1 MRSGFGIWDSGFGP
15 QIPNPESRMKVLV
28 IVPAAGAGTRFGGE
42 LPKQFHAL
50 AGKPI
55 LQHAIERFLYDDDVV
70 KVVVAVTE
78 QLLPSIA
85 QSPVDRVTFVAGG
98 ASRQESVTRAFRAA
112 EGEGEGEFDL
122 VAVHDAVRP
131 FFRIATFRA
140 VLDAAKQHGAAF
152 PGLPITDTIHSTRD
166 DVIDLT
172 LDRSKLVAA
181 QTPQCFRFEILRDV
195 LERAQK
201 DSAEGTDEAGLAA
214 RYGYTV
220 KVVPGDPTN
229 IKITRPDDLLAGE
242 AIFTRWSEE

>member
-1 MRSGFGIWDSGFGP
+1 MR
-15 QIPNPESRMKVLV
+15 VLV
-28 IVPAAGAGTRFGGE
+28 IVPAAGAGVRFGGE
-42 LPKQFHAL
+42 LPKQFHPL

-70 KVVVAVTE
+70 QVVVAVTE
-78 QLLPSIA
+78 QLLPSIS
-85 QSPVDRVTFVAGG
+85 QSPGDRVKFVAGG
-98 ASRQESVTRAFRAA
+98 ASRQESVARAFRAA
-112 EGEGEGEFDL
+112 EGDFDL

-131 FFRIATFRA
+131 FFRIATFRS
-140 VLDAAKQHGAAF
+140 VLDAAEQHGAA
-152 PGLPITDTIHSTRD
+152 LPALPVTDTIHATRD

-181 QTPQCFRFEILRDV
+181 QTPQCFRFEVLRDV

>member
-1 MRSGFGIWDSGFGP
+1 MR
-15 QIPNPESRMKVLV
+15 VLV
-28 IVPAAGAGTRFGGE
+28 IIPAAGAGTRFGGD
-42 LPKQFHAL
+42 LPKQFHGL
-50 AGKPI
+50 AGKSI

-78 QLLPSIA
+78 QLLPSIS
-85 QSPVDRVTFVAGG
+85 QSPGDRVKFVAGG

-112 EGEGEGEFDL
+112 EGEFDL

-140 VLDAAKQHGAAF
+140 VLDAAAQHGAAL
-152 PGLPITDTIHSTRD
+152 PGLPVTDTIHATRD

-220 KVVPGDPTN
+220 RVVPGDPTN

-242 AIFTRWSEE
+242 AILTRWSEE

>member
-1 MRSGFGIWDSGFGP
+1 MRI
-15 QIPNPESRMKVLV
+15 LV
-28 IVPAAGAGTRFGGE
+28 IVPAAGAGTRFGGD

-50 AGKPI
+50 AGKPL
-55 LQHAIERFLYDDDVV
+55 LQHAIERFLSDDDVV

-78 QLLPSIA
+78 QMLPSIS
-85 QSPVDRVTFVAGG
+85 QSPDDRVKFVAGG

-112 EGEGEGEFDL
+112 EGEGEFDL

-131 FFRIATFRA
+131 FFRMATFRA
-140 VLDAAKQHGAAF
+140 VLDAAVRHGAAL
-152 PGLPITDTIHSTRD
+152 PGLPVTDTIHATRD
-166 DVIDLT
+166 DVIDVT

-214 RYGYTV
+214 RYGYAV
-220 KVVPGDPTN
+220 KVVTGDPAN

-242 AIFTRWSEE
+242 VILTRWSKE